1 MIDFPRS
8 CFCVVAMLL
17 RQRAGGRI
25 VGFVALLH
33 AVSGLL
39 IYTAVLLFLR
49 GFARETFIGSLLDVP
64 VLVPML
70 LFTLVVLSVWVGR
83 TLGVMKYGGP
93 LRLIGPNEGFTGH
106 AGQPLRRRFVVEH
119 EWTLLE
125 RYEPTVLAAAGLVLG
140 LIPWT
145 RAIGLYLV
153 LAAVAAA
160 WQTTRDRR
168 ANVWDHDADAEAD
181 FAKPL
186 GEVIASGEGIEIAFD
201 SLGEMSVLLDETPA
215 ERASA
220 YAGSDTGEPEGFISV
235 APGVTFKPR
244 GPISVHRKPR
254 VTPVFMGVIVLLV
267 GNFAVGDILG
277 LYERAPVRWIAAV
290 ESMQSAGVALGLVE
304 PESEG
309 GPGELTDAFLDKVD
323 SDALDS
329 WKDNNARAVIKPSQ
343 DAVIAAEAAVQQVRL
358 AVVDQLGFELSL
370 DSHSELFDQL
380 LLTKESVRDAW
391 AALLNGVFVLD
402 AAIAEGKERL
412 RKADLLGGS
421 ASLDEVKTIHAQARE
436 WKAQADA
443 LYPHIDHIRV
453 MLDTLRL
460 ERALNR
466 SPEDEGG

>member
-1 MIDFPRS
+1 
-8 CFCVVAMLL
+8 MLL

-33 AVSGLL
+33 AISGLL
-39 IYTAVLLFLR
+39 VYTAVLLFLR

-93 LRLIGPNEGFTGH
+93 LQLIGPNEGFTGH
-106 AGQPLRRRFVVEH
+106 AGEPLRRRFIVEH

-145 RAIGLYLV
+145 RVIGLYLV
-153 LAAVAAA
+153 LAAIAAA
-160 WQTTRDRR
+160 WQSTRDRR
-168 ANVWDHDADAEAD
+168 ANVWEHDPDAD

-186 GEVIASGEGIEIAFD
+186 GEVIASGEGVEIAFD
-201 SLGEMSVLLDETPA
+201 SLGEMSVLLDETAA
-215 ERASA
+215 ERAA
-220 YAGSDTGEPEGFISV
+220 NYAGSDTGEPEGFISV
-235 APGVTFKPR
+235 APGVAFKPR

-254 VTPVFMGVIVLLV
+254 ATPVFMGSILLLV
-267 GNFAVGDILG
+267 GNFAVGDVLG

-290 ESMQSAGVALGLVE
+290 ESMQSAGVALGLVK

-309 GPGELTDAFLDKVD
+309 GPGELTDAFLEKVD

-329 WKDNNARAVIKPSQ
+329 WKDSNARTVIKPSQ

-370 DSHSELFDQL
+370 DSHSELFDEL
-380 LLTKESVRDAW
+380 LLTKESVREAW
-391 AALLNGVFVLD
+391 ATLLNSVSALD
-402 AAIAEGKERL
+402 TAIAEGKERL
-412 RKADLLGGS
+412 RKASLLAGS
-421 ASLDEVKTIHAQARE
+421 ASLDEVRAIREQAE
-436 WKAQADA
+436 DWKAQADG
-443 LYPHIDHIRV
+443 LHTHIEHIRV

-460 ERALNR
+460 ERALNQ
-466 SPEDEGG
+466 SPQDEGG